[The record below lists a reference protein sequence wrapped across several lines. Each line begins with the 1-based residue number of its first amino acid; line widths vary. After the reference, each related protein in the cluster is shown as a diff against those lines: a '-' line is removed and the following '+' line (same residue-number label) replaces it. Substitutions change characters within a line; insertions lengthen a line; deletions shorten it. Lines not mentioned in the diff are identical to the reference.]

1 MTAFAQLARKIA
13 LRERE
18 NFAMDG
24 FSDEA
29 AVYLAMLKAGF
40 TRKPKTAPADYA
52 RRFAH
57 EKLSLQRHYC
67 VAFALWRRCAQPVC
81 RRQQECRGNANACLK
96 RALDGIPR
104 DRQRRA
110 REAIVAAIPCNIGA
124 PERAARL
131 SMPHDLTD

>member
-1 MTAFAQLARKIA
+1 MTALAHLARKIA

-18 NFAMDG
+18 NFAVDG

-40 TRKPKTAPADYA
+40 RRKPKTAPADYA
-52 RRFAH
+52 RRFAR
-57 EKLSLQRHYC
+57 EKLLLQRHYC
-67 VAFALWRRCAQPVC
+67 NVFALWRQCARPVC
-81 RRQQECRGNANACLK
+81 RRQQDCRVDANACLK

-131 SMPHDLTD
+131 SMPRDLTD